1 MINKIM
7 AILPQKRLYIGY
19 SSVDASIKKT
29 QFADLDLIKRDL
41 ANNFYTRKG
50 ERLMNPTFGC
60 IIWDMLFEPMT
71 SDNIKAILDDCTTI
85 VTNDGRVT
93 INSINLIEYDNGI
106 QLQMDLYY
114 TKLNTVDQ
122 FSLNFDKRN
131 LAASQL

>member
-1 MINKIM
+1 M